1 MKRRNGFTLIE
12 LLVVISIIALLIGIL
27 LPALGAARRTAR
39 RMQNSTQL
47 RGIHQGM
54 VIFGQSN
61 KFYYAGLD
69 SKGSTLANTAQLT
82 GSSGLGTSVQARM
95 WILLRGDFFTP
106 EYAISPSETENVTE
120 YEPGTGTT
128 PVAVQWASAGV
139 KNYSYAMLS
148 LNVGAVAAG
157 AAPSA
162 GPRASE
168 WKETANTQAIVMSD
182 RNTGAGT
189 GNTTGGVQSIHT
201 NEEGDWKGSLV
212 WNDNHSGFEQDVFH
226 ETKYGNG
233 DLNVDANGDGDDHLF
248 TAQTTVPV
256 NADALMIKFGDVPA
270 GASGAE
276 S

>member
-47 RGIHQGM
+47 RGIHQGL

-61 KFYYAGLD
+61 KFFYAGLD
-69 SKGSTLANTAQLT
+69 SKGSILADNAANT
-82 GSSGLGTSVQARM
+82 GTSGKGDTVQARM

-106 EYAISPSETENVTE
+106 EYAISPSETANVTE
-120 YEPGTGTT
+120 YDPGAAAT
-128 PVAVQWASAGV
+128 PDALVWAAAGV
-139 KNYSYAMLS
+139 KEYSYAMLC
-148 LNVGAVAAG
+148 LNVAAG
-157 AAPSA
+157 TAGQAPTA
-162 GPRASE
+162 GPRAAE
-168 WKETANTQAIVMSD
+168 WKETANTQAVVMSD
-182 RNTGAGT
+182 RNTGADAA
-189 GNTTGGVQSIHT
+189 GGIRSIHT
-201 NEEGDWKGSLV
+201 NENGDWKGSLV
-212 WNDNHSGFEQDVFH
+212 WNDNHSGFEQEEIQ

-233 DLNVDANGDGDDHLF
+233 DLNVTSGVGDDHLF

-256 NADALMIKFGDVPA
+256 NADAMMIKLGDVPA